1 MDRESEQSLLRR
13 LREHESDLA
22 KTASEAFGVTVV
34 PIVLLTQ
41 ECDIKTELLVQDYSI
56 VDLIYTMY
64 PEGIE

>member
-1 MDRESEQSLLRR
+1 
-13 LREHESDLA
+13 LREHEADLA

-41 ECDIKTELLVQDYSI
+41 EGDIKTELLVQDYSI